1 MRLGIPIIA
10 TGSGALAAASLY
22 YATVAVRSQW
32 LGGTCWRGR
41 GDTNA
46 VALTFDDGPSP
57 DTERILDVLGSHEVS
72 ATFFMVGREVE
83 SFPGIA
89 QRVLAEG
96 HEVGNHSYSHP
107 SYLLQR
113 ATETHAQIRRTQS
126 VIAETIGV
134 RPQFARPPYGVRTP
148 AYFRATRALD
158 LQTVQWDVAG
168 LDWRRITPQQIA
180 DNVLRKARPGSIILL
195 HDGDSAGKDR
205 RKNTVEALPLI
216 IRGLRDRDLEI
227 APLSHLLSKEDPQ
240 PTKRKRIHD

>member
-1 MRLGIPIIA
+1 MRLGLPILA
-10 TGSGALAAASLY
+10 TGSVALAAAGLY

-32 LGGTCWRGR
+32 LGCTCWRGR
-41 GDTNA
+41 RDRKA

-57 DTERILDVLGSHEVS
+57 DTERILDVLLAHEAS

-107 SYLLQR
+107 SYLFQT
-113 ATETHAQIRRTQS
+113 ASETHAQIRRTQS
-126 VIAETIGV
+126 VITETIGV
-134 RPQFARPPYGVRTP
+134 RPQMARPPYGVRTP

-168 LDWRRITPQQIA
+168 FDWKRISPRQIA
-180 DNVLRKARPGSIILL
+180 DNVLRKAQPGSIILL
-195 HDGDSAGKDR
+195 HDGDSAGKSAR
-205 RKNTVEALPLI
+205 ENTVAALPLI
-216 IRGLRDRDLEI
+216 IRGLRDRDFQI
-227 APLSHLLSKEDPQ
+227 APLSQLLPEKTCNPDQ
-240 PTKRKRIHD
+240 RKAHS